1 MPPRSTGRGSGH
13 PLSCAG
19 SQKALFVGS
28 GPRVLRARAHT
39 HTHTHTH
46 KEIHTDTHTDT
57 PSSKSLPGR
66 SQQLPAGISN
76 LQTGRDPARN
86 EPPTRC
92 GPGVLRSPQPARRDT
107 GLSLD
112 NSTPASGYRT
122 TAPSRILQG
131 HRDVDEEAKSRSI
144 LTLLDTH
151 WLWTQ
156 APGGVGWAGTP
167 SAGEQESAQSPKL
180 VPGQATR
187 LLGAVLSAISRGR
200 PEATGQVAKDGP
212 AEQEGIPVA
221 RRLRALGGS
230 QVGNTQEGEAGRGT
244 APWLGRWGGQC

>member
-1 MPPRSTGRGSGH
+1 MNHLHGVDLECSGVH
-13 PLSCAG
+13 S
-19 SQKALFVGS
+19 
-28 GPRVLRARAHT
+28 
-39 HTHTHTH
+39 
-46 KEIHTDTHTDT
+46 
-57 PSSKSLPGR
+57 
-66 SQQLPAGISN
+66 
-76 LQTGRDPARN
+76 
-86 EPPTRC
+86 
-92 GPGVLRSPQPARRDT
+92 QPAEIQDCHW
-107 GLSLD
+107 
-112 NSTPASGYRT
+112 T
-122 TAPSRILQG
+122 TAPLLLGTAPQPLPEYCRVTEMWT
-131 HRDVDEEAKSRSI
+131 RKPRAEAFSLFS
-144 LTLLDTH
+144 TPTD